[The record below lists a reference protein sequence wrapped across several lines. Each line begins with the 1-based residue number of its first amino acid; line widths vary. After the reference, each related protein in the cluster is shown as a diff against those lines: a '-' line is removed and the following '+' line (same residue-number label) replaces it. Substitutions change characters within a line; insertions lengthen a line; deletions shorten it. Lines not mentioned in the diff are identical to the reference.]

1 MPFFET
7 TDKKS
12 KDLNMNGHGLG
23 LNISHNIA
31 KLMNG
36 SLTVKSDY
44 GKGSNFTLT
53 INTLVSN

>member
-1 MPFFET
+1 
-7 TDKKS
+7 
-12 KDLNMNGHGLG
+12 MNGHGLG

-53 INTLVSN
+53 INTLVSVSN